1 MLEFRKGDLF
11 ESNCE
16 ALVNAVNCIGVMGAG
31 IAHVFKVRYPDMFKE
46 YSLICQEGKLAPGIL
61 HIWENPKGFP
71 KYVVNFPTKTD
82 LSRSLNV
89 YIVSG
94 LQTLVEQIKN

>member
-31 IAHVFKVRYPDMFKE
+31 IAHVFKVRYPDMFK
-46 YSLICQEGKLAPGIL
+46 KVF
-61 HIWENPKGFP
+61 N
-71 KYVVNFPTKTD
+71 N
-82 LSRSLNV
+82 LSRR
-89 YIVSG
+89 
-94 LQTLVEQIKN
+94 